1 MEEKRIE
8 LVRQLERDKLAHQE
22 GNVLLRELA
31 EKKSQLS
38 EKINTIHNEVS
49 THPRRATESLLPPI
63 CSLLRLSHD

>member
-49 THPRRATESLLPPI
+49 THPRRRQKLIASDMPAVPPFP
-63 CSLLRLSHD
+63 